1 MKKLYILL
9 LLLPILS
16 KAQITL
22 NPTGATRTMIPGITL
37 INNSTTETALL
48 TVPDTVKANT
58 LVGKPYKFMLL
69 CKITTPAVSIPTL
82 TIRIK
87 FGSQVL
93 TLFNG
98 ISLLGSQT
106 TQPFVV
112 EGYIFPITNSTQLVW
127 ARINQT
133 PGTALTLNST
143 NTSLTSDWTAAL
155 TSQNLFNITAQWGGF
170 TLGTAVLQSN
180 VFYRYDF

>member
-1 MKKLYILL
+1 MPLFV
-9 LLLPILS
+9 

-37 INNSTTETALL
+37 LNNNTTETSLM
-48 TVPDTVKANT
+48 TVPDTIKANT
-58 LVGKPYKFMLL
+58 LSGKPYKFMML

-87 FGSQVL
+87 FGSQTL
-93 TLFNG
+93 TLLNN
-98 ISLLGSQT
+98 ISLLGSQS
-106 TQPFVV
+106 TQPFII
-112 EGYIFPITNSTQLVW
+112 EGFVFPITSTTQLIW
-127 ARINQT
+127 AKINQT

-143 NTSLTSDWTAAL
+143 NTALVSDWTANL
-155 TSQNLFNITAQWGGF
+155 SSQNLFNITAQWGGV

>member
-9 LLLPILS
+9 LILPILS

-37 INNSTTETALL
+37 INNSTAETSLL
-48 TVPDTVKANT
+48 TVPDTIKANT
-58 LVGKPYKFMLL
+58 LTGKPYKFMLL

-93 TLFNG
+93 NLFNG

-106 TQPFVV
+106 TQPFIV

-143 NTSLTSDWTAAL
+143 NTSLTSDWTASL

-170 TLGTAVLQSN
+170 TLGNAVLQSN